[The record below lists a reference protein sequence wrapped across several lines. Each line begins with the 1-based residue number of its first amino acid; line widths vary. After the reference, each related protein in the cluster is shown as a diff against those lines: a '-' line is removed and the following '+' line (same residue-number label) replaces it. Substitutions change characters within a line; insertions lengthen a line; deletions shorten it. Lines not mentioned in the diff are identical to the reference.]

1 MRILRTTQTTA
12 REHSGGEHAI
22 DEQAPPQKMAPLG
35 EKPSAQK
42 YGEKTIPGKSS
53 MYALRLEGLGVF
65 ETRARLEKLGL
76 AEPPITQAT
85 SIDGLLAQLPEQTEI
100 KRILRVWARD
110 EKITLRPLEELE
122 RNIPPLYHQ
131 AAEKIARLTR
141 FFNPVEL
148 YTIDDPAGT
157 KVAFLEAAAEGRL
170 QNPKF
175 TYRQSLTRLEE
186 TLAKNNTSLEVIE
199 KELRDIQSALHKS
212 PRPASELEKVVRS
225 ALYSKLAD
233 DLATIE
239 LAHGLAAG
247 DDTKVREA
255 FSVKYGGRVD
265 EALFGAARI
274 VYGYLVETQAHA
286 KKKRAEQ
293 FDKGKLPAEIAS
305 YLVEPDKM
313 SAGELKEAIEW
324 MLAGY
329 YRHYEEKTGREFPP
343 DLKYRVVV
351 SGQYSAIDVRDKSSE
366 GPVIGLPEKPRSYK
380 KHLELLRH
388 EIDQHVRQSLNGRLM
403 FGFGGGALKVDE
415 ETWYEGLAKHAEI
428 NFAREYFGDESE
440 PSLPYFTFAIKMAE
454 EGYSFVETF
463 LAQRELRLAAGNGE
477 KTAAEN
483 AWNATYRA
491 FRGHTDT
498 SNAHRFAL
506 PKDQAYLRGWMLQ
519 SQLAERGLSHLNEAA
534 IAQLDGLSLLARFDF
549 SAKDL
554 LFPDLNLTE
563 RWFEE
568 VLSPRIEAEMRD
580 QKSKVEV

>member
-1 MRILRTTQTTA
+1 MKA
-12 REHSGGEHAI
+12 S
-22 DEQAPPQKMAPLG
+22 
-35 EKPSAQK
+35 
-42 YGEKTIPGKSS
+42 
-53 MYALRLEGLGVF
+53 
-65 ETRARLEKLGL
+65 
-76 AEPPITQAT
+76 
-85 SIDGLLAQLPEQTEI
+85 
-100 KRILRVWARD
+100 
-110 EKITLRPLEELE
+110 
-122 RNIPPLYHQ
+122 
-131 AAEKIARLTR
+131 
-141 FFNPVEL
+141 
-148 YTIDDPAGT
+148 
-157 KVAFLEAAAEGRL
+157 FLEAAHEEGRL
-170 QNPKF
+170 ENPNF
-175 TYRQSLTRLEE
+175 TYRQSIQRLHE
-186 TLAKNNTSLEVIE
+186 TLAKNNTSLESIE
-199 KELRDIQSALHKS
+199 TELRNIQGEIQRA

-225 ALYSKLAD
+225 ALSAKLAD

-247 DDTKVREA
+247 DDLRVRDA
-255 FSVKYGGRVD
+255 FAVKYGGRVD
-265 EALFGAARI
+265 GALFDAARI

-293 FDKGKLPAEIAS
+293 FDQGKLPAELAK
-305 YLVEPDKM
+305 YLAEPDKM
-313 SAGELKEAIEW
+313 SAAELKDAIHW
-324 MLAGY
+324 MLDGY
-329 YRHYEEKTGREFPP
+329 YRHYEEKTGKEFPP

-351 SGQYSAIDVRDKSSE
+351 SPQYSAIDVRDKSSE
-366 GPVIGLPEKPRSYK
+366 GPVIGIPEKARSYK

-454 EGYSFVETF
+454 EGHSFVETF

-477 KTAAEN
+477 KTASEN

-498 SNAHRFAL
+498 TNAHRFAL

-519 SQLAERGLSHLNEAA
+519 SQLAERGLSHLNESA

-568 VLSPRIEAEMRD
+568 VLAPRIEAEMRD
-580 QKSKVEV
+580 QKSKEEV